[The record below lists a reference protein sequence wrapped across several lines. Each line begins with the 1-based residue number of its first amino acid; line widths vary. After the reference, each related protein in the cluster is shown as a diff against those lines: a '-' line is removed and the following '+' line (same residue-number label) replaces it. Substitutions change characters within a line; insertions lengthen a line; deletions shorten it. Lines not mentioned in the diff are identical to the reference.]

1 MMEGMNPTYIVYL
14 SLFLFGAGIA
24 TVIIKRSVIFVL
36 IGIELMLNAANL
48 NFVYFSQFDE
58 KLNGLITA
66 VFVVVLA
73 AAEVSIALAIL
84 LNIFRHYKVTD
95 LDDITELKN

>member
-1 MMEGMNPTYIVYL
+1 MMEMLNPTYFVFL
-14 SLFLFGAGIA
+14 SLFIFCAGIVI
-24 TVIIKRSVIFVL
+24 VIIKRSAIFVL

-48 NFVYFSQFDE
+48 NLVYFSQFDPGM
-58 KLNGLITA
+58 NGLMTS

-84 LNIFRHYKVTD
+84 LNIFKHYKITD
-95 LDDITELKN
+95 PDELTSLKN

>member
-1 MMEGMNPTYIVYL
+1 MEGINPTYIVYL
-14 SLFLFGAGIA
+14 SLFLFCAGIA
-24 TVIIKRSVIFVL
+24 TIIIKRSVIFVL

-48 NFVYFSQFDE
+48 NLIYFSQFDE

-95 LDDITELKN
+95 LDDLTELKN

>member
-1 MMEGMNPTYIVYL
+1 MAENPVHIIYL
-14 SLFLFGAGIA
+14 SLFIFCAGIA
-24 TVIIKRSVIFVL
+24 IVLIKRSVIFVL
-36 IGIELMLNAANL
+36 IGIELMLNAANI

-58 KLNGLITA
+58 ALNGLITA

-95 LDDITELKN
+95 LDDLTTLKN